1 MYGESGAAMRA
12 ELAGLLRQHRIQ
24 QRLVGTTAEQREELG
39 GLIRTYR
46 QSVIVWLGQAMR
58 AASPLAF
65 SNMPPAQPN
74 PFRAVGSRSP
84 HLTAASELARAID
97 IARQQS
103 SARPASTDA
112 LATPNANPMV
122 DRWRLAA
129 RAAALAEH
137 DTSEQVSA
145 QMTAPQ
151 AQALVGDV
159 AALTQA
165 LVVLDQ
171 RYKNTPGWEP
181 LAQSTSLG

>member
-84 HLTAASELARAID
+84 HRDRSQRTGAGDRHRKTAVERAPRVD
-97 IARQQS
+97 GCSSYAQRQPDGGPM
-103 SARPASTDA
+103 APRRPRSG
-112 LATPNANPMV
+112 P
-122 DRWRLAA
+122 R
-129 RAAALAEH
+129 
-137 DTSEQVSA
+137 
-145 QMTAPQ
+145 
-151 AQALVGDV
+151 
-159 AALTQA
+159 
-165 LVVLDQ
+165 
-171 RYKNTPGWEP
+171 
-181 LAQSTSLG
+181 